1 VPTSHPA
8 DAAIC
13 VRPLEDTAGM
23 FGLLSATVRP
33 HIVWLLAA
41 GDRDVG
47 TPAEETGQTTATV
60 SHRLRKLKRAG
71 FVGVRRQV
79 RRQLYILSN
88 VRVFEVAPDRKWL
101 QPARAVT
108 RSADAG

>member
-1 VPTSHPA
+1 MPTSHPA

-13 VRPLEDTAGM
+13 VRPLEETAGM
-23 FGLLSATVRP
+23 SATVRL
-33 HIVWLLAA
+33 HIVWLPAA
-41 GDRDVG
+41 GERDVG

-71 FVGVRRQV
+71 FVGARRQG
-79 RRQLYILSN
+79 RRQLYILSD
-88 VRVFEVAPDRKWL
+88 VRVFAPDRKCL

>member
-1 VPTSHPA
+1 MPTSHPA

-13 VRPLEDTAGM
+13 VRPLEETAGI
-23 FGLLSATVRP
+23 SATVRL
-33 HIVWLLAA
+33 HIVWLPAA

-47 TPAEETGQTTATV
+47 TPAEETGQTSATV

-71 FVGVRRQV
+71 IVGA
-79 RRQLYILSN
+79 RRQLYILSD
-88 VRVFEVAPDRKWL
+88 VRVFEIAPDRKCL
-101 QPARAVT
+101 QPGRAVT